1 MSVCVVKF
9 RTTLS
14 DIRSLLPGHSAAVHS
29 EMLPSWRIHFTSR
42 SRQQST
48 SQNIKTKNAQLCG
61 SPLLYSTLLHTL
73 CVLQLWVQLSI
84 SYPSVTG
91 KSSIYS
97 LHYFYFIFLFTDF
110 FLALSCIVQSI
121 RHEAN
126 ALFLFFP
133 SKALIAKL
141 ITQYKVP
148 KNPKLTT
155 HMLQTHITHCP
166 VLWRSCATLWT
177 NESTHIHKDVHH

>member
-1 MSVCVVKF
+1 MCTVY
-9 RTTLS
+9 LS
-14 DIRSLLPGHSAAVHS
+14 YSHSDTV
-29 EMLPSWRIHFTSR
+29 
-42 SRQQST
+42 
-48 SQNIKTKNAQLCG
+48 LCN
-61 SPLLYSTLLHTL
+61 SCFFP
-73 CVLQLWVQLSI
+73 VQLKSYTDFHCVNTHCVYYNYGC
-84 SYPSVTG
+84 SYPSLIHLWQVNLAY
-91 KSSIYS
+91 IVFIIFILFFCS
-97 LHYFYFIFLFTDF
+97 LIF

-177 NESTHIHKDVHH
+177 NESTHIHKDFHH